1 MPALRYR
8 NVSAASEWLVTVLGF
23 APHHVVT
30 SDDGTIL
37 IAQLAFGDDLV
48 MLSRDAGSDGT
59 AAGGSAEAQSCY
71 FVVADADAHCKMA
84 KAAGADIVADIAA
97 YEHGGRIYSCRD
109 PEGHIWNFGTYDP
122 WQASGA
128 RQRRPRARTLVRGLT
143 VVLLLTIVATATVA
157 GIFVIP
163 QQRAQGSDDRS
174 PAAEA
179 IASRQGGAAAEV
191 ARHEAMELASRRAEL
206 ASAQSARFAAERS
219 LEEVR
224 ARLAQAEA
232 EKEQALRNG
241 RDNAQHLAAVLEE
254 GRRERAAAA
263 ETVRALREQLASHA
277 DAGRAAES
285 GARPGEA
292 AANALERETA
302 PTAGGVAERATTA
315 TEPDPP
321 EGAVVTRSGEE
332 RQDADRATSA
342 QAVPDP
348 EQVFV
353 PAGHMHHRSHR
364 LAEQFGVRERLRAAR
379 ARARCRASFPDS
391 PCE

>member
-30 SDDGTIL
+30 TDDGTIL

-59 AAGGSAEAQSCY
+59 AAGGGAEAQSCY
-71 FVVADADAHCKMA
+71 FVVADADAHCRTA

-97 YEHGGRIYSCRD
+97 YEHGGRVYSCRD
-109 PEGHIWNFGTYDP
+109 PEGYIWNFGTYDP

-128 RQRRPRARTLVRGLT
+128 RQRRGPPTRTFVRGLT
-143 VVLLLTIVATATVA
+143 AALLLTIAATATVA

-163 QQRAQGSDDRS
+163 QQRAQGSEDRS

-179 IASRQGGAAAEV
+179 IASRQGGVAAEV
-191 ARHEAMELASRRAEL
+191 ARHEATELEGRRAEL
-206 ASAQSARFAAERS
+206 ASAQSARLAAEQS

-224 ARLAQAEA
+224 ARLAQTEA
-232 EKEQALRNG
+232 EKEQALRDD

-254 GRRERAAAA
+254 ERRERVAAA
-263 ETVRALREQLASHA
+263 EMVRALREQLASQA
-277 DAGRAAES
+277 DARRAAES

-302 PTAGGVAERATTA
+302 PTAGGVAARATTA

-332 RQDADRATSA
+332 RQDADRTTPAR
-342 QAVPDP
+342 AVPDP

-353 PAGHMHHRSHR
+353 AAGPTQHRSHR
-364 LAEQFGVRERLRAAR
+364 LRERLRAAR
-379 ARARCRASFPDS
+379 ARARCQASFPDP